1 MSDHADVLLRRR
13 VLAVDDA
20 LRTPHTAVGRAL
32 RGLATELIRRG
43 VEVTES
49 VSYEDGA
56 AVVASDAGLCA
67 VLVDWDLANGPG
79 EAPGGPASRL
89 MRAIRTRNATLPIFL

>member
-1 MSDHADVLLRRR
+1 MRDHADVLLRRR

-20 LRTPHTAVGRAL
+20 LRDPHTAVGRSV
-32 RGLATELIRRG
+32 RGLVTELARRG

-67 VLVDWDLANGPG
+67 VLVDWDLVNGPG
-79 EAPGGPASRL
+79 SAGGAATGPPRAAAPAVGAG
-89 MRAIRTRNATLPIFL
+89 RAR